1 MLFKTII
8 MLESNRLRSLYSEA
22 VNIMLDLS
30 MWIGAPFNVFN
41 YRRSK
46 VTDDSPVK

>member
-22 VNIMLDLS
+22 VNIMLDLG
-30 MWIGAPFNVFN
+30 MWVVGAPFIPLN
-41 YRRSK
+41 YGC
-46 VTDDSPVK
+46 VHFIVKL